1 MKRLKKREEGGS
13 GMDPWDSGGEMEGL
27 QTRGVR
33 VQGQR
38 RDQPLKTVCL
48 FQLHSQPLNSQDR
61 RKLTAAATGQ
71 RWGLGWAGGAAL
83 KKMEQSSVS
92 LRAC

>member
-1 MKRLKKREEGGS
+1 
-13 GMDPWDSGGEMEGL
+13 MDPWDSGGEMEGP

-48 FQLHSQPLNSQDR
+48 FQLHSPPLNSQDR
-61 RKLTAAATGQ
+61 RKLTVAATGQ
-71 RWGLGWAGGAAL
+71 RWVLGWAGGAAL